1 MQPRRRTKL
10 AREHEA
16 TRSTPACT
24 SDCFVLTGLQTSSE
38 LRANTSTGLT
48 IHDEVGQSIGVSSN
62 SAYPGGCGQKA
73 ILDETIKKGQGG
85 PAARGQIIAILR
97 T

>member
-48 IHDEVGQSIGVSSN
+48 IHDEVGQSIGVSEFQVIRHIPVDVDRKRFWTKPSK
-62 SAYPGGCGQKA
+62 KA
-73 ILDETIKKGQGG
+73 RVGLPRAGK
-85 PAARGQIIAILR
+85 
-97 T
+97 